1 VRKLVIVLA
10 LFAAYLAPWRLIALG
25 AQSIYMRPG
34 LVHTAAGTDHYW
46 DAKDL
51 ENRLRRFGW
60 SVAYDKG
67 LIENSG
73 AYGMTQ
79 FFERKITV
87 DDSLSWNE
95 RYAVLLHEA
104 GHTQQPYRLTT
115 GQGEVFAE
123 SVSALAGTGG
133 LREHARYLAGL
144 KADVLPVLLIHWS
157 DIYRAAD
164 NLRE

>member
-25 AQSIYMRPG
+25 ALSIYMRPG

-60 SVAYDKG
+60 SVTYVEG
-67 LIENSG
+67 LMTSSN
-73 AYGMTQ
+73 AFGMTL
-79 FFERKITV
+79 FGDRKIHV
-87 DDSLSWNE
+87 DESLSWDE
-95 RYAVLLHEA
+95 RYYVLLHEA
-104 GHTQQPYRLTT
+104 GHTQQPFRLTT
-115 GQGEVFAE
+115 EQGEVFAE
-123 SVSALAGTGG
+123 AVAALTARNG